1 MDINE
6 GYYRQALYGND
17 VRDPRIKS
25 LEKEM
30 ERLREA
36 LKIFAIYAD
45 YLDENYGDHPDHYV
59 SKGFRG
65 EIITFGDFRKARSA
79 LQQKES
85 E

>member
-1 MDINE
+1 MDIVEWLRTYGSEPSRLNE
-6 GYYRQALYGND
+6 AAD
-17 VRDPRIKS
+17 DI
-25 LEKEM
+25 

-59 SKGFRG
+59 SKGFKG

>member
-1 MDINE
+1 MMDMTRH
-6 GYYRQALYGND
+6 YHDLYGEESKD
-17 VRDPRIKS
+17 QKIKR
-25 LEKEM
+25 LYAEI

-79 LQQKES
+79 LQQKDS